1 MYIMSNQSTPV
12 SVLPKSIESSSNSN
26 SDELLRLFQ
35 AGVQRAVADHLS
47 AGHTVYYGGTGS
59 DAGRLFLQT
68 PDGRHFEY
76 RMRED
81 GTREVIR
88 EIVE

>member
-1 MYIMSNQSTPV
+1 MPA
-12 SVLPKSIESSSNSN
+12 SVLPNRPQADFMADP
-26 SDELLRLFQ
+26 DEMMRLFRE
-35 AGVQRAVADHLS
+35 GVQREIAEQLA
-47 AGHTVYYGGTGS
+47 AGHTVYYGGIGD
-59 DAGRLFLQT
+59 DAGKLFMHT
-68 PDGRHFEY
+68 PDGRRFEY

>member
-1 MYIMSNQSTPV
+1 MSNQSTPV
-12 SVLPKSIESSSNSN
+12 SVLPKPIESSPNSN

-35 AGVQRAVADHLS
+35 AGAQRAVADHLA
-47 AGHTVYYGGTGS
+47 AGHPVYYGGTGP
-59 DAGRLFLQT
+59 DAGKLFMQT
-68 PDGRHFEY
+68 PDGRRFEY